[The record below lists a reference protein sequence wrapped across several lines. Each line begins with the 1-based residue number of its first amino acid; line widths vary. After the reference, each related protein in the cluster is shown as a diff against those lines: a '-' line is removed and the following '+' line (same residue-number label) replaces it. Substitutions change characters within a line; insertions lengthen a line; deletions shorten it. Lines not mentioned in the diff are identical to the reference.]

1 MWYNLHICPAASSWS
16 NLLLLCE
23 LVFSLPFSN
32 GRMEQIFSSLKI
44 IKTANRTSLSVSTLD
59 NLLEIFVEGPPL
71 DKFSADSAVG
81 SWWSSCRTTRRVNQ
95 MPRKLYKLRVSD
107 KPICLHES
115 ASESEEMHFAL
126 DDWDTLF
133 GNTCS
138 TVESDTGEDHK
149 DSDVDEE
156 DSDM

>member
-1 MWYNLHICPAASSWS
+1 
-16 NLLLLCE
+16 
-23 LVFSLPFSN
+23 
-32 GRMEQIFSSLKI
+32 
-44 IKTANRTSLSVSTLD
+44 
-59 NLLEIFVEGPPL
+59 
-71 DKFSADSAVG
+71 
-81 SWWSSCRTTRRVNQ
+81 

-156 DSDM
+156 DSDMQMRTAQNVNQTQLLSVVK